1 MSLKIMRN
9 SEVRVKEFPL
19 FSFPLPKKVFIS
31 CVICLLLVLLL
42 YYFVMRLIRS
52 LLESTVIRWAVLM
65 QFKERLLNSV
75 VGSKIEN

>member
-1 MSLKIMRN
+1 
-9 SEVRVKEFPL
+9 
-19 FSFPLPKKVFIS
+19 
-31 CVICLLLVLLL
+31 
-42 YYFVMRLIRS
+42 VMRLIRS